1 MRSSKDRTIQK
12 KRINKANKI
21 AKTER
26 SRKQRIA
33 NKHKREEIHAI
44 DPDMK
49 VIVINQK
56 TFDQHGTEIEVM
68 DGKIKAITPVVE
80 ETEDTKYIEEQKRA
94 QPYIDKEMGIFKQIP
109 TDFDDAIIEYQEVLD
124 AENIIRDEGQYN
136 AESDGG
142 RAINDQIEKER
153 LGVFNRLADKFRKK

>member
-49 VIVINQK
+49 VILINQK
-56 TFDQHGTEIEVM
+56 TFDKHGTEIEVM
-68 DGKIKAITPVVE
+68 DGRIRAITPVVE

-109 TDFDDAIIEYQEVLD
+109 INMVNMHTDFDSAVEEYKVVIEEPVV
-124 AENIIRDEGQYN
+124 
-136 AESDGG
+136 
-142 RAINDQIEKER
+142 EKIKLKNKSALQR
-153 LGVFNRLADKFRKK
+153 LTDRFKKG

>member
-12 KRINKANKI
+12 KRVNKANKI

-49 VIVINQK
+49 VIIMNQK
-56 TFDQHGTEIEVM
+56 TFDQYGTEIKIV
-68 DGKIKAITPVVE
+68 DGAIKAAESEIITE
-80 ETEDTKYIEEQKRA
+80 SA
-94 QPYIDKEMGIFKQIP
+94 
-109 TDFDDAIIEYQEVLD
+109 DFDSAVVEYQEVID
-124 AENIIRDEGQYN
+124 
-136 AESDGG
+136 
-142 RAINDQIEKER
+142 KEHQVVEEIKLKNKSALQR
-153 LGVFNRLADKFRKK
+153 LTDRFKKG